1 VILFDEPEPDF
12 DDRRHTREAEEAY
25 HDWLSHLDYPEWT
38 AEQITEGK
46 HMAYDLGDALLRA
59 GFTEEDAEA
68 MVNKY
73 IRQINTGSF
82 AAYAN
87 RIAAANL
94 RRIS

>member
-1 VILFDEPEPDF
+1 MILFDEPEPDYE
-12 DDRRHTREAEEAY
+12 DRRRTREAEEAY
-25 HDWLSHLDYPEWT
+25 HDWLSHMDYAEWT

-46 HMAYDLGDALLRA
+46 HMAYDLGDSMLRA

-68 MVNKY
+68 MVQRY
-73 IRQINTGSF
+73 IRQVNTGTF
-82 AAYAN
+82 AGYSN

>member
-1 VILFDEPEPDF
+1 ML
-12 DDRRHTREAEEAY
+12 T
-25 HDWLSHLDYPEWT
+25 
-38 AEQITEGK
+38 
-46 HMAYDLGDALLRA
+46 LGDLLSGPLGVVQVGQPVVVSLLRFVGA
-59 GFTEEDAEA
+59 AAVVKVGLGFIKEDAEA